1 MSFLRHEEIYRSDV
15 AKRLGG
21 NDLCGLPALIGCDE
35 FPAGYSL
42 AGCSPA
48 EPASASPAANDSPQG
63 QAPRKNFSSNGNYP
77 LNSVSHDKGSLQVGA
92 LARLAGSLF
101 VTATRRELHSCFGWT
116 CVHAICSL

>member
-48 EPASASPAANDSPQG
+48 EPASASPVANDSLQW
-63 QAPRKNFSSNGNYP
+63 QAPRKNFSANGNSP
-77 LNSVSHDKGSLQVGA
+77 LI
-92 LARLAGSLF
+92 
-101 VTATRRELHSCFGWT
+101 SCLTIG
-116 CVHAICSL
+116 VHFTGGGIPPSPCPS

>member
-42 AGCSPA
+42 VGCSPA

-77 LNSVSHDKGSLQVGA
+77 LNSVSHDKGSLHTRSRSCPRSA
-92 LARLAGSLF
+92 AGPRTP
-101 VTATRRELHSCFGWT
+101 VRRPYRGL
-116 CVHAICSL
+116 

>member
-42 AGCSPA
+42 VGCSPA

-77 LNSVSHDKGSLQVGA
+77 LNSVSHDKGSLQFA
-92 LARLAGSLF
+92 AAPPSPPLENLSPPIKCPRLPFSHPA
-101 VTATRRELHSCFGWT
+101 
-116 CVHAICSL
+116 